1 MPFDKLPSWT
11 NQKAWCQLPL
21 IERALML
28 AAARV
33 GERETKRNSST
44 WVDLFLR
51 AVGLAPGYAW
61 CASFVYWCLTE
72 SGWPAESLPEK
83 RRAAGVITWS
93 RWAEERGLIV
103 SEPRRGDLMF
113 WVNPDGTG
121 HIGFVTKATKTEV
134 FTIEGNTN
142 DAGSREGDG
151 VYRKT
156 RRISPKLR
164 FISLHAVADRLTDR
178 P

>member
-11 NQKAWCQLPL
+11 NQKAWSQLPL

-33 GERETKRNSST
+33 GERETNRNSST

-113 WVNPDGTG
+113 WLNRDGRTG
-121 HIGFVTKATKTEV
+121 HIGFITAVHGDV
-134 FTIEGNTN
+134 LSTIEGNT
-142 DAGSREGDG
+142 DGEGSREGDG

-156 RRISPKLR
+156 RLLGGKIKA
-164 FISLHAVADRLTDR
+164 ISLTTLAARLKD
-178 P
+178 